1 MTATVIILPTLVDRV
16 LAEPAPGLRYLL
28 RSELC
33 IDPDPEMTAL
43 LAEPVPALTVADIC
57 RDERE

>member
-1 MTATVIILPTLVDRV
+1 MTATVTLLPTLVDRV
-16 LAEPAPGLRYLL
+16 LAEPAPDIDAI
-28 RSELC
+28 C

>member
-16 LAEPAPGLRYLL
+16 LAEPAP
-28 RSELC
+28 S
-33 IDPDPEMTAL
+33 IDTDCVDADPEMTAL

>member
-1 MTATVIILPTLVDRV
+1 MTATITILPTLVDRA
-16 LAEPAPGLRYLL
+16 LAEPAPGIDAI
-28 RSELC
+28 C

-43 LAEPVPALTVADIC
+43 LAEPAPALTVADIC